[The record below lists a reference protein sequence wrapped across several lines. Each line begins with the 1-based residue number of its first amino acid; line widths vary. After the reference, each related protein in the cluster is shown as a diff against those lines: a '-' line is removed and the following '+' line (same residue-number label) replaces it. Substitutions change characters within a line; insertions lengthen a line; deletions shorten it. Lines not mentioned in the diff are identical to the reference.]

1 MSTASFSRFSSS
13 STSANLW
20 TPQRATG
27 RLFRS
32 LFVRANSQHANFSS
46 TFLPISKC
54 DFSSH
59 TMSSKVLFV
68 WLNYA
73 LCWGLSWLKT
83 AAIHQTVGLM
93 LTWTIWRITDSQHTT
108 SCYIPCLQQV
118 TVKTAYFE
126 HGLAICIFAC
136 ITENVCISDEQIWV
150 YSPLLKRGGLESVHF
165 LDLHHV
171 WGLVSAEPRLQ

>member
-1 MSTASFSRFSSS
+1 MFGLIRSHLRLRAVWVQWCDKQSLLFTALRHTVMSTASFSRFSSS

-126 HGLAICIFAC
+126 HG
-136 ITENVCISDEQIWV
+136 
-150 YSPLLKRGGLESVHF
+150 
-165 LDLHHV
+165 
-171 WGLVSAEPRLQ
+171 